1 MKPRPFLRRILL
13 VCLAIFS
20 LWGMVAARLPEPA
33 ALGERPPTATPG
45 PPKYPRLLKVK
56 TVLQSRYTSC
66 GEAVITMAYNYAN
79 PEKPIH
85 EDDVIELATERGWF
99 TERNWPFTSP
109 EDMVKLASQYVETL
123 RTGNVG
129 SREEGLAL
137 LAEQLREGEPVI
149 IDVLARM
156 YDPDSPPHFIL
167 VTGISTDP
175 RRGEAV
181 MIHYNDPLSGR
192 EWVRRWEGNEG
203 VWNAWQNN
211 GDPGGLGWWMA
222 IPPP

>member
-1 MKPRPFLRRILL
+1 MRLRPCLRRTLL
-13 VCLAIFS
+13 ACLAIFS
-20 LWGMVAARLPEPA
+20 LAAMAARLPEPG
-33 ALGERPPTATPG
+33 LVGERNPTPTLQAPRF
-45 PPKYPRLLKVK
+45 PRLLKVK

-79 PEKPIH
+79 PEALIQ
-85 EDDVIELATERGWF
+85 EEAVIDLATQRGWF
-99 TERNWPFTSP
+99 TERRWPFTSP
-109 EDMVKLASQYVETL
+109 ENMVNIASQYAEVL
-123 RTGNVG
+123 RTGNVTG
-129 SREEGLAL
+129 QDEGLAVL
-137 LAEQLREGEPVI
+137 VDQLREGEPVI

-167 VTGISTDP
+167 VTGISMDP
-175 RRGEAV
+175 GGVKGV
-181 MIHYNDPLSGR
+181 MIHYNDPLSGK

-211 GDPGGLGWWMA
+211 GDPGGSGWWLA